1 MLYVSDFS
9 LPSDFQTNF
18 LMLLR
23 LIHFIAGIIWIGLLY
38 FFNLVNIPFMKEL
51 DPATRAKITP
61 GLMLRALHWFRWS
74 ALVTVLAGLAYWGSI
89 VGSDA
94 RNGGGSVA
102 LPMWLGPRPSFR
114 DNHRPLGT
122 LLLARKRQAVGEQSP
137 VGHRHRRR
145 HRLDDAA

>member
-1 MLYVSDFS
+1 MLYVSADFS
-9 LPSDFQTNF
+9 LPTDFQTNF
-18 LMLLR
+18 LMLLQ

-51 DPATRAKITP
+51 DPGTRAKIMP

-94 RNGGGSVA
+94 RNGGGSVGV
-102 LPMWLGPRPSFR
+102 PMASFFLSCSKASCRKWWPWLSWRRSWQAKGATQQPRP
-114 DNHRPLGT
+114 
-122 LLLARKRQAVGEQSP
+122 
-137 VGHRHRRR
+137 
-145 HRLDDAA
+145 

>member
-1 MLYVSDFS
+1 MLYASADFS

-74 ALVTVLAGLAYWGSI
+74 ALITVLAGLAYWG
-89 VGSDA
+89 
-94 RNGGGSVA
+94 
-102 LPMWLGPRPSFR
+102 
-114 DNHRPLGT
+114 
-122 LLLARKRQAVGEQSP
+122 
-137 VGHRHRRR
+137 
-145 HRLDDAA
+145 